1 MLELMENTGPCL
13 STELT
18 SLLVEKHGLSAEAAR
33 KRVSRGCPGL
43 KRLAYL
49 PFPRKARFLY
59 LQQDYRSQQ
68 YWASLKEAIL
78 SSSSAYAPAYAAL
91 LQRGGIIPKVH
102 FPIACGA
109 PLRQKKH
116 LSSDTIL
123 SRLKLANIIDEIEVP
138 GVGICIVLAEASTS
152 LDRDYSRLKARLI
165 TEAILLKAIRMWAR
179 NLGLVSF
186 DKVELRDESETMP
199 RVGTFAWDLTGPSY
213 LAHMVDWGKEGKL
226 APGFIACDVL
236 LDTKVTELGLR
247 PFLHKCATLRNLKR
261 VGRCFSMFVADSYSK
276 DAFRKAKESGIV
288 PATPETL
295 FGTEV
300 AQGLMQ
306 LTKVLTD
313 AARASIKP
321 EVFAEMFQRLGKIEG
336 AATNLRGAL
345 FEYIAADLVRQTISA
360 SVTLNK
366 IFRDDTGTLAAEVDV
381 LAVEGKRAV
390 YFIECKGYQPSG
402 TVEDDE
408 VEQWL
413 TKRIPI
419 VRQHALRHP
428 EWKSLELHF
437 EFWTTGKLSENAE
450 ARIKHAKASTSKYIV
465 EYRDADGVYAYAQ
478 GTKDPSLIRILKQH
492 FLEHPMATAERD
504 VKARADKQ
512 ERDSQRR
519 LLHHQRGPDPD
530 SLIPEPLAKG
540 LSNVSEVKSCP
551 ELLDLFG

>member
-1 MLELMENTGPCL
+1 MLELLNTTGPCL

-18 SLLVEKHGLSAEAAR
+18 RLLVEKHDITAEAAR
-33 KRVSRGCPGL
+33 KRVSRGCSGL

-59 LQQDYRSQQ
+59 LQKDYRSPQ
-68 YWASLKEAIL
+68 YWASLREAIL
-78 SSSSAYAPAYAAL
+78 SSSSAYAPAFAAL
-91 LQRGGIIPKVH
+91 LQRGGIMPKAH
-102 FPIACGA
+102 FSIACGA

-116 LSSDTIL
+116 LPPETIL
-123 SRLKLANIIDEIEVP
+123 SRLKKANIIGDIEVP
-138 GVGICIVLAEASTS
+138 GVGSCIILTEEVS
-152 LDRDYSRLKARLI
+152 DGVDFDFSRLKARLI

-186 DKVELRDESETMP
+186 DKVKLRDENETMP

-213 LAHMVDWGKEGKL
+213 LAHMVEWSKDGKMS
-226 APGFIACDVL
+226 PGFIACDVL
-236 LDTKVTELGLR
+236 LDTKVTETGLS
-247 PFLHKCATLRNLKR
+247 PFLHKCSTLRNLKR

-276 DAFRKAKESGIV
+276 EAFRKAKESGIV

-295 FGTEV
+295 FGLEV
-300 AQGLMQ
+300 AKGLVQ
-306 LTKVLTD
+306 LTDVLTD
-313 AARASIKP
+313 AARMSIKP
-321 EVFAEMFQRLGKIEG
+321 EVFDEMFQRLGKIEG

-345 FEYIAADLVRQTISA
+345 FEYIAADLIRQTLSA
-360 SVTLNK
+360 RVTLNSL
-366 IFRDDTGTLAAEVDV
+366 FRDDTGTLTAEVDV

-402 TVEDDE
+402 TVKDDD

-413 TKRIPI
+413 NKRIPL

-437 EFWTTGKLSENAE
+437 EFWTTGKLSDNAE
-450 ARIKHAKASTSKYIV
+450 AMVKHAKSNTKKYII
-465 EYRDADGVYAYAQ
+465 EYRDAAGVYAYAQ
-478 GTKDPSLIRILKQH
+478 ETRDSALIGTFKQH

-512 ERDSQRR
+512 ERASKRR
-519 LLHHQRGPDPD
+519 LLLQHSELDQESIAD
-530 SLIPEPLAKG
+530 LLANK
-540 LSNVSEVKSCP
+540 LFDVSEEPCP
-551 ELLDLFG
+551 DFLDIIG